1 MSEGGGIAAQPRG
14 VDLLAARWPLVIGLV
29 ALIIPTI
36 LQLARE
42 NWSTEAG
49 IQGPIILAT
58 GLWLFFSQKD
68 VIAEH
73 KRPGSVPV
81 ALPVGL
87 FGALCYI
94 AGQAFGFLVIQVGA
108 TILICETIF
117 YLFFGA
123 EVCKRLWFALL
134 YMYFVAP
141 LPGWFQ
147 DRLTGSLKEWVSAS
161 VTQLLS
167 GAGIPVVREGVVMYV
182 AQYQLLVEDAC
193 SGLNSLTSLF
203 AIGLFYVYIL
213 HQASVRYALLL
224 SALIF
229 PIAIFANMIRVI
241 ILVLLTYYWS
251 DEVAQGFLHQFA
263 GMVTFITAL
272 LTIMLIDSLFQRL
285 MMRRKQGVAH
295 A

>member
-1 MSEGGGIAAQPRG
+1 MAEGGTTAQRG
-14 VDLLAARWPLVIGLV
+14 LGVLAAHWPLVLGLA
-29 ALIIPTI
+29 ALIIPT
-36 LQLARE
+36 LAVLARD
-42 NWSTEAG
+42 NWTTEAG
-49 IQGPIILAT
+49 VQGPIILAT
-58 GLWLFFSQKD
+58 GIWLFYSQKE
-68 VIAEH
+68 VIEEH
-73 KRPGSVPV
+73 RRPGSWLLALPV
-81 ALPVGL
+81 AL
-87 FGALCYI
+87 FAAACYI
-94 AGQAFGFLVIQVGA
+94 VGQVLGFLVVQVGA
-108 TILICETIF
+108 TILMCEVIF
-117 YLFFGA
+117 YLFVGW

-161 VTQLLS
+161 VTQILS
-167 GAGIPVVREGVVMYV
+167 YVGIPVVREGVVMYV

-213 HQASVRYALLL
+213 HQASVRYALFLA
-224 SALIF
+224 ALIF

-241 ILVLLTYYWS
+241 ILVLLTYFWS

-272 LTIMLIDSLFQRL
+272 LTIMVIDSVLQRFL
-285 MMRRKQGVAH
+285 VKRSERHSLA
-295 A
+295 

>member
-1 MSEGGGIAAQPRG
+1 MDTVAARRPPG
-14 VDLLAARWPLVIGLV
+14 FDTVVARWPLAIGLA
-29 ALIIPTI
+29 ALIIPT
-36 LQLARE
+36 L
-42 NWSTEAG
+42 
-49 IQGPIILAT
+49 IILAT

-68 VIAEH
+68 VIREH
-73 KRPGSVPV
+73 RRPGSLLV
-81 ALPVGL
+81 AIPVGL

-117 YLFFGA
+117 YLFVGG
-123 EVCKRLWFALL
+123 EVCRRLWFALL
-134 YMYFVAP
+134 YLYFVAP
-141 LPGWFQ
+141 LPTWFQ

-161 VTQLLS
+161 VTHILS

-203 AIGLFYVYIL
+203 AIGLFYIYLL
-213 HQASVRYALLL
+213 HQASVRYALFL

-229 PIAIFANMIRVI
+229 PIAIFANMIRVS
-241 ILVLLTYYWS
+241 ILVLLTYFWS
-251 DEVAQGFLHQFA
+251 DQVAQGFLHQFA

-272 LTIMLIDSLFQRL
+272 LTIMLIDSALQSV
-285 MMRRKQGVAH
+285 MARRQAGGAI
-295 A
+295 ARPA